1 MRLAPHTENARNTG
15 TVMAEAFVY
24 DHIRTPRG
32 KGKPNG
38 SLHEVKPIA
47 LAAGLI
53 EEIQKRNPSLD
64 PNTVDDVLLGAVSPL
79 GNQGGDTARTASH
92 KAGLPDTLTDRDG
105 VDEVKGVSVRVN
117 RDGRRI
123 IKTTQMV
130 LIYT

>member
-32 KGKPNG
+32 KGKANG
-38 SLHEVKPIA
+38 SFHEVKPID

-64 PNTVDDVLLGAVSPL
+64 PNTVDDIVLGVVSPIDH
-79 GNQGGDTARTASH
+79 QGGDIPKPTS
-92 KAGLPDTLTDRDG
+92 
-105 VDEVKGVSVRVN
+105 EQ
-117 RDGRRI
+117 
-123 IKTTQMV
+123 TTTELQ
-130 LIYT
+130 